1 MQPFEGSTDEVT
13 YIDLGQEIELIR
25 KRLLEM
31 GESVETTTKPV
42 EEFQTVNHH
51 AIAAHKIKAA
61 KKRKQKRK
69 SGGPR

>member
-1 MQPFEGSTDEVT
+1 MQPFEGSTGEMVS
-13 YIDLGQEIELIR
+13 IDLGQEIELIR

-31 GESVETTTKPV
+31 GESVETASESTQKL
-42 EEFQTVNHH
+42 QTANHH
-51 AIAAHKIKAA
+51 EIAAHKVKAA

>member
-1 MQPFEGSTDEVT
+1 MQPFEGSTSGMVS
-13 YIDLGQEIELIR
+13 IDLGQEIELIR

-42 EEFQTVNHH
+42 EEFQIVNRH
-51 AIAAHKIKAA
+51 AIAAHKVKAA